1 MSGNGNI
8 GLFAGSF
15 DPVTNA
21 HLELLKKASPL
32 FETLYVGIFYNL
44 EKKGMF
50 TLKQRKMFLEESL
63 VDLRN
68 IKVISCS
75 NKLVV
80 DVAKEYGVTHLV
92 RGIRN
97 ANDLEYEASLEFFN
111 HQLAPEI
118 ETLYFLSSL
127 EKRYLSSSSVRELIH
142 FGQDISDYVPSSVVK
157 EVEK

>member
-1 MSGNGNI
+1 MLGNI

-21 HLELLKKASPL
+21 HLEILKKASPL
-32 FETLYVGIFYNL
+32 FKTLYIGIFYNI

-50 TLKQRKMFLEESL
+50 TLMQRQTFLEESL
-63 VDLRN
+63 SNFKN

-97 ANDLEYEASLEFFN
+97 ANDLEYETSLEFFN
-111 HQLAPEI
+111 YKLAPEI
-118 ETLYFLSSL
+118 TTLYFLSSL
-127 EKRYLSSSSVRELIH
+127 DKRYLSSSAVRELIY
-142 FGQDISDYVPSSVVK
+142 FGQDISEYVPNSVVR
-157 EVEK
+157 EVEKK